1 MAEQQMIEQLWE
13 LQTRQ
18 TELRRHVVQLSSQ
31 LTSAAKE
38 REILDITVREMD
50 RLPADT
56 RTYRAIGKM
65 FVLSNA
71 KGLRTELVDIK
82 TDSAKNDES
91 RLALRD
97 QFVAKLKDAE
107 AQSEQ
112 LAATMQKSPAFRSVA
127 N

>member
-1 MAEQQMIEQLWE
+1 MAEQQMIDQLWE

-31 LTSAAKE
+31 LSSAVKE
-38 REILDITVREMD
+38 RDVIDITVREMD

-56 RTYRAIGKM
+56 RTYRVVGKM
-65 FVLSNA
+65 FVLVGA
-71 KGLRTELVDIK
+71 EDLRSELVDIK
-82 TDSAKNDES
+82 NESAKKDDS

-107 AQSEQ
+107 YQSEQ
-112 LAATMQKSPAFRSVA
+112 LAATMRSSPAFKSLG
-127 N
+127 